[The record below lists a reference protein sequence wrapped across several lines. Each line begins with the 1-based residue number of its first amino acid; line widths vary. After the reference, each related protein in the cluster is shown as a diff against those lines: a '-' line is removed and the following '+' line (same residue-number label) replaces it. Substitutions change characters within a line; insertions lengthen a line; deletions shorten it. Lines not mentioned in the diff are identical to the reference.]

1 MASGKG
7 MFEGVRVVE
16 LAQYVFAP
24 GAGVLL
30 ADQGA
35 EVIKVELTGKGDPY
49 RSLKIGDGRETKS
62 GNLAMEQN
70 NRGKKSLALDLKSET
85 GRNALLAL
93 IATAD
98 VFLTSLRPKAL
109 SSLRLDVDDVR
120 AANPRIIYARG
131 NALGFQGNQINKPGF
146 DGSAFWARGGAA
158 YTMSPPGQPLTPS
171 RPAMGDHLGSMNLAF
186 GIASALFRRSMTGE
200 PAVIET
206 SLLSTAIWMLSSDIT
221 YSQVDEYVVHRSNA
235 AKLPLIGAYPTRDG
249 RLVQLMLL
257 DPQPFWPTL
266 CKMLGKP
273 EMADDP
279 RFVDNPARLANAA
292 DLTTALRELFAAR
305 DWAEWQPIFDPW
317 DAPWEL
323 VRNIHEVAADPEAIA
338 NHMYIDIPMPD
349 GNKIRAVTGPVLFD
363 GTPMAI
369 APHRAPE
376 LGEHTDE
383 LLRSAGYSDEQVTEL
398 KAAGAA
404 Q

>member
-1 MASGKG
+1 MSNGGGIFA
-7 MFEGVRVVE
+7 GVRVVE

-24 GAGVLL
+24 GAGMLL

-35 EVIKVELTGKGDPY
+35 EVIKIEPVGKGDPY
-49 RSLKIGDGRETKS
+49 RSLKIGDGRETKA

-70 NRGKKSLALDLKSET
+70 NRGKKSLALDLKSEA

-109 SSLRLDVDDVR
+109 TSLRLDVDDVR
-120 AANPRIIYARG
+120 AANPAIIYARG
-131 NALGFQGNQINKPGF
+131 NALGFQGTQVNKPGF

-158 YTMSPPGQPLTPS
+158 FTMSPPGQPLTPS

-186 GIASALFRRSMTGE
+186 GIASALYRRTMTGE
-200 PAVIET
+200 PSVIET

-221 YSQVDEYVVHRSNA
+221 YSQVPAYVVHRSNA
-235 AKLPLIGAYPTRDG
+235 AHLPLIGAYPTRDG

-257 DPQPFWPTL
+257 DPQPYWPTL
-266 CKMLGKP
+266 CKMLGAP
-273 EMADDP
+273 EMAEDP
-279 RFVDNPARLANAA
+279 RFVDIPARLAHPAE
-292 DLTTALRELFAAR
+292 LTAALRALFAAR
-305 DWAEWQPIFDPW
+305 DWAEWEPIFEAW

-323 VRNIHEVAADPEAIA
+323 VRNIHEVANDPEAIA
-338 NHMYIDIPMPD
+338 NHLYFDIPMGD
-349 GNKIRAVTGPVLFD
+349 GNLIRAVTGPVLFD
-363 GTPMAI
+363 GAAMAV
-369 APHRAPE
+369 APHRAPH

-383 LLRSAGYSDEQVTEL
+383 LLRSAGLDDATIAEL
-398 KAAGAA
+398 KASGVA

>member
-1 MASGKG
+1 MASGTG
-7 MFEGVRVVE
+7 MFEGIRVVE

-35 EVIKVELTGKGDPY
+35 EVIKIELTGKGDPY

-70 NRGKKSLALDLKSET
+70 NRGQKSLALDLKTEA

-93 IATAD
+93 IGTAD
-98 VFLTSLRPKAL
+98 VFLTSLRPRAL
-109 SSLRLDVDDVR
+109 TSLRLEVEDVR
-120 AANPRIIYARG
+120 AANPKIIYARG
-131 NALGFQGNQINKPGF
+131 NALGFQGRQVNKPGF

-158 YTMSPPGQPLTPS
+158 FTMSPPGQPLTPS

-186 GIASALFRRSMTGE
+186 GIASALFRRAMTGE

-221 YSQVDEYVVHRSNA
+221 YSQVEAYVVHRSNA
-235 AKLPLIGAYPTRDG
+235 ARLPLIGAYPTRDA
-249 RLVQLMLL
+249 RLIQLMLL
-257 DPQPFWPTL
+257 DPQPYWPTL
-266 CKMLGKP
+266 CKMLGAP
-273 EMADDP
+273 AMADDP
-279 RFVDNPARLANAA
+279 RFVDNPARLAHAA
-292 DLTTALRELFAAR
+292 DLTTTLRDLFAAR
-305 DWAEWQPIFDPW
+305 DWAEWEPIFDPW

-349 GNKIRAVTGPVLFD
+349 GNIIRAVTGPVLFD
-363 GTPMAI
+363 GNPMAI
-369 APHRAPE
+369 APHRAPH

-383 LLRSAGYSDEQVTEL
+383 LLRSAGFSDEEVTRL
-398 KAAGAA
+398 KSAGVA